1 MNAIKLLTTQHRE
14 VEALFKKY
22 KGSDD
27 NSEKLDI
34 FTELADKLAA
44 HSTIEEKI
52 FYPAVYV
59 GKLEDLLREAVEEH
73 LAAKRLIAD
82 LLKLSPSNEEF
93 DAKVKVLQEQI
104 DHHVEEEEEKLFP
117 KVQKTL
123 KAPELEELGRE
134 MERMFDTLME
144 HDPRKDVPQETD
156 EAAPLPEEPRP

>member
-22 KGSDD
+22 KSSDD

-44 HSTIEEKI
+44 HSTIEEKL

-82 LLKLSPSNEEF
+82 LLKLSPSNDEF

-104 DHHVEEEEEKLFP
+104 EHHVEEEEEKLFP